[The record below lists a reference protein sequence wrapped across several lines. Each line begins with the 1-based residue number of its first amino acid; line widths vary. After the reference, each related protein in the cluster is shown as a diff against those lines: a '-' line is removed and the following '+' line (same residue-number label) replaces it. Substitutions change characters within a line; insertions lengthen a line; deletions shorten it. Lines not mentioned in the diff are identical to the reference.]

1 MSAPEAGSTPLAV
14 SARAGSA
21 VRAGETGSREWLAAT
36 MSAFT
41 DDELRRAGELFRSLT
56 RRSDG
61 VGG

>member
-1 MSAPEAGSTPLAV
+1 MAGSTPLPA
-14 SARAGSA
+14 SDRAGSA

-56 RRSDG
+56 RRAG
-61 VGG
+61 AVGG